1 MTAESDRGSSR
12 VALVLGLACGL
23 GAAALAVASQ
33 SAVGRVAGGVLSM
46 SVMAFLGRACFRER
60 RARLQI
66 QRALQES
73 VEERRR
79 FIATISHDFRSP
91 LTAVVGFAQLLC
103 DQEESLDPQR
113 RREYLRVIREQSQR
127 LGRMIED
134 TVDLSRMAEGR
145 LEINPTDLRLEE
157 VVESALTSL
166 DHPADRDRIT
176 LALSPD
182 APSVWADQYELEQIL
197 DRLLHL
203 ALTRS
208 AQGAQVTVQAA
219 VSDGI
224 VRITVR
230 ADGLD
235 TTGEQFRPL
244 HGDLEAAYTLGK
256 QDQRCLSVATTR
268 ALAELFHSLRMG
280 REVASSALGLSRG
293 EPSLHCPANGP
304 AVEQPGGANH
314 FVSPG
319 WLE

>member
-145 LEINPTDLRLEE
+145 LEINPK
-157 VVESALTSL
+157 
-166 DHPADRDRIT
+166 I
-176 LALSPD
+176 
-182 APSVWADQYELEQIL
+182 
-197 DRLLHL
+197 
-203 ALTRS
+203 
-208 AQGAQVTVQAA
+208 G
-219 VSDGI
+219 
-224 VRITVR
+224 R
-230 ADGLD
+230 A
-235 TTGEQFRPL
+235 
-244 HGDLEAAYTLGK
+244 H
-256 QDQRCLSVATTR
+256 V
-268 ALAELFHSLRMG
+268 
-280 REVASSALGLSRG
+280 
-293 EPSLHCPANGP
+293 
-304 AVEQPGGANH
+304 
-314 FVSPG
+314 
-319 WLE
+319 

>member
-23 GAAALAVASQ
+23 GAAALVVASQ

-60 RARLQI
+60 RARLQV

-73 VEERRR
+73 VEERRK

-235 TTGEQFRPL
+235 TTAEQFRPL

-268 ALAELFHSLRMG
+268 ALAELQSGSVHAEDDAITLT
-280 REVASSALGLSRG
+280 L
-293 EPSLHCPANGP
+293 PA
-304 AVEQPGGANH
+304 ATADEA
-314 FVSPG
+314 
-319 WLE
+319 

>member
-1 MTAESDRGSSR
+1 MTAESDPGSSR

-23 GAAALAVASQ
+23 GGAALVVASQ
-33 SAVGRVAGGVLSM
+33 GLVGRVAGGALSV
-46 SVMAFLGRACFRER
+46 SAMAFLGRACFRER
-60 RARLQI
+60 RARLQV

-73 VEERRR
+73 VEERRK

-235 TTGEQFRPL
+235 TTAEQFRPL

-268 ALAELFHSLRMG
+268 ALAELQSGSVHAEDDAITLT
-280 REVASSALGLSRG
+280 L
-293 EPSLHCPANGP
+293 PA
-304 AVEQPGGANH
+304 ATADEA
-314 FVSPG
+314 
-319 WLE
+319 

>member
-1 MTAESDRGSSR
+1 VTAESDRGSSR

-268 ALAELFHSLRMG
+268 ALAELQSGSVHAEDDAITLT
-280 REVASSALGLSRG
+280 L
-293 EPSLHCPANGP
+293 PA
-304 AVEQPGGANH
+304 ATADEA
-314 FVSPG
+314 
-319 WLE
+319 

>member
-23 GAAALAVASQ
+23 GGAALVVASQ
-33 SAVGRVAGGVLSM
+33 GLVGRVAGGVLSM

-268 ALAELFHSLRMG
+268 ALAELQSGSVHAEDDAITLT
-280 REVASSALGLSRG
+280 L
-293 EPSLHCPANGP
+293 PA
-304 AVEQPGGANH
+304 ATADEA
-314 FVSPG
+314 
-319 WLE
+319 

>member
-268 ALAELFHSLRMG
+268 ALAELQSGSVHAEDDAITLT
-280 REVASSALGLSRG
+280 L
-293 EPSLHCPANGP
+293 PA
-304 AVEQPGGANH
+304 ATADEA
-314 FVSPG
+314 
-319 WLE
+319 

>member
-1 MTAESDRGSSR
+1 VTAESDRGSSR

-224 VRITVR
+224 VRIIVR

-268 ALAELFHSLRMG
+268 ALAELQSGSVHAEDDAITLT
-280 REVASSALGLSRG
+280 L
-293 EPSLHCPANGP
+293 PA
-304 AVEQPGGANH
+304 ATADEA
-314 FVSPG
+314 
-319 WLE
+319 

>member
-1 MTAESDRGSSR
+1 VTAESDPGSSR

-23 GAAALAVASQ
+23 GGAALVVASQ
-33 SAVGRVAGGVLSM
+33 GLVGRVAGGALSV
-46 SVMAFLGRACFRER
+46 SAMAFLGRACFRER
-60 RARLQI
+60 RARLQV

-73 VEERRR
+73 VEERRK

-268 ALAELFHSLRMG
+268 ALAELQSGSVHAEDDAITLT
-280 REVASSALGLSRG
+280 L
-293 EPSLHCPANGP
+293 PA
-304 AVEQPGGANH
+304 ATADEA
-314 FVSPG
+314 
-319 WLE
+319 

>member
-1 MTAESDRGSSR
+1 MTAESDPGSSR

-23 GAAALAVASQ
+23 GGAALVVASQ
-33 SAVGRVAGGVLSM
+33 GLVGRVAGGALSV
-46 SVMAFLGRACFRER
+46 SAMAFLGRACFRER
-60 RARLQI
+60 RARLQV

-73 VEERRR
+73 VEERRQ

-268 ALAELFHSLRMG
+268 ALAELQSGSVHAEDDAITLT
-280 REVASSALGLSRG
+280 L
-293 EPSLHCPANGP
+293 PA
-304 AVEQPGGANH
+304 ATADEA
-314 FVSPG
+314 
-319 WLE
+319 

>member
-1 MTAESDRGSSR
+1 MAVRPQRPAEGNVTAESDPGSSR

-23 GAAALAVASQ
+23 GGAALVVASQ
-33 SAVGRVAGGVLSM
+33 GLIGRVAGGALSV
-46 SVMAFLGRACFRER
+46 SAMAFLGRACFRER
-60 RARLQI
+60 RARLQV

-73 VEERRR
+73 VEERRK

-268 ALAELFHSLRMG
+268 ALAELQGGSVHAEDDAITLT
-280 REVASSALGLSRG
+280 L
-293 EPSLHCPANGP
+293 PA
-304 AVEQPGGANH
+304 ATADEA
-314 FVSPG
+314 
-319 WLE
+319 

>member
-1 MTAESDRGSSR
+1 
-12 VALVLGLACGL
+12 
-23 GAAALAVASQ
+23 
-33 SAVGRVAGGVLSM
+33 M

-268 ALAELFHSLRMG
+268 ALAELQSGSVHAEDDAITLT
-280 REVASSALGLSRG
+280 L
-293 EPSLHCPANGP
+293 PA
-304 AVEQPGGANH
+304 ATADEA
-314 FVSPG
+314 
-319 WLE
+319 